1 MITRRMVALLAGLLV
16 LALVAPSCVWVHD
29 TSSSYKGSKGRESLP
44 PPPPAGVAAQVTQ
57 PPVQQED
64 GYLFSVYYPGASTV
78 NLAGTFNSW
87 NPESIPMTEAEGD
100 GIWTVVVYVLP
111 GNHEYKYSINGG
123 AKWVADAANNNYV
136 TDPYGGRN
144 SVLIV
149 PSPVEPLEPVE
160 PVESEETEEAGEV
173 E

>member
-1 MITRRMVALLAGLLV
+1 MITRRTVALVAGLLV
-16 LALVAPSCVWVHD
+16 LALVVPSCVWVHD

-44 PPPPAGVAAQVTQ
+44 PPPPAGVAAAVTQ
-57 PPVQQED
+57 PPVQQV
-64 GYLFSVYYPGASTV
+64 GGHLFSAYYPGASTV

-87 NPESIPMTEAEGD
+87 NPESIPMIEAEGD

-111 GNHEYKYSINGG
+111 GRHEYKYSINGG

-149 PSPVEPLEPVE
+149 PSPVEPLE
-160 PVESEETEEAGEV
+160 SEETEATGEV